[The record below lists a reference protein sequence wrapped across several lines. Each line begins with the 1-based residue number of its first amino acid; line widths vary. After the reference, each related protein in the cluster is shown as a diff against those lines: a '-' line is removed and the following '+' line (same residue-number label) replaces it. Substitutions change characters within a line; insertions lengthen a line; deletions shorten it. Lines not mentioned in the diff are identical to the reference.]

1 MEVEIASL
9 KSDVEH
15 IKEDTTEIKQSIA
28 AFVAQAAKTSVEIE
42 SLRGRMRECE
52 HDIIA
57 LKADTKNIKNAIW
70 RIGTILALVASGVS
84 VGVEKILK

>member
-28 AFVAQAAKTSVEIE
+28 AFVAQSAKTSVEIE

>member
-1 MEVEIASL
+1 MA
-9 KSDVEH
+9 
-15 IKEDTTEIKQSIA
+15 QS
-28 AFVAQAAKTSVEIE
+28 AKTSVEIE